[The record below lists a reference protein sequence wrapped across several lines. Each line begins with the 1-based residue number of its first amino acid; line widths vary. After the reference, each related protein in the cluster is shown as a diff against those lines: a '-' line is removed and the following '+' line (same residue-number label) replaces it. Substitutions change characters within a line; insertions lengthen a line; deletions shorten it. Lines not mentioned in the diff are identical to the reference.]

1 MMHWQLTDRT
11 LDLSRRVLVM
21 GIVNVTPDS
30 FSDGGRF
37 FDPDRA
43 ADHALELVEQGAD
56 ILDIGG
62 ESTRPGSDPVPLD
75 EELRRVLPLV
85 ERLAGR
91 LSVPL
96 SIDTTKAEVAR
107 RALAAGA
114 HIINDIT
121 ALRGDPDMAAV
132 ARETGAGVVLMHMV
146 GTPRTMQLD
155 PVYADVVAEVAAFLA
170 ERAALA
176 ESAGIARERIVL
188 DPGIGFGKT
197 LEQNLELFRRMR
209 ELGRLGRPLLIGP
222 SRKAFL
228 GKLLGGAP
236 PDARLEGTLAA
247 VVASICAGARIV
259 RVHDVAPVARAV
271 AVAQA
276 LIERPD
282 PPFPHCV
289 SAS

>member
-1 MMHWQLTDRT
+1 MQWQLPHFAF
-11 LDLSRRVLVM
+11 DLSRRVLVM

-30 FSDGGRF
+30 FSDGGKF
-37 FDPDRA
+37 FGADRA
-43 ADHALELVEQGAD
+43 AGHALELVAQGAD

-62 ESTRPGSDPVPLD
+62 ESTRPGADPVAAD
-75 EELRRVLPLV
+75 EELRRVIPV
-85 ERLAGR
+85 IERLAGR
-91 LSVPL
+91 VKVPI

-107 RALAAGA
+107 RAIAAGA
-114 HIINDIT
+114 QIINDVT
-121 ALRGDPDMAAV
+121 ALRGDPSMTAV
-132 ARETGAGVVLMHMV
+132 ARETGAGVVLMHMI
-146 GTPRTMQLD
+146 GTPRTMQHE
-155 PVYADVVAEVAAFLA
+155 PVYTDVVAEVAAFLN
-170 ERAALA
+170 ERMTLA
-176 ESAGIARERIVL
+176 ESAGIARERLVL
-188 DPGIGFGKT
+188 DPGIGLFGKT
-197 LEQNLELFRRMR
+197 LDHNLVLFRRMH
-209 ELGRLGRPLLIGP
+209 ELTLLGRPLLVGP